1 MKIALATCVDA
12 PHTASDDHP
21 MHEALIRRG
30 IDVCIPAWDDGA
42 VDWAQ
47 FDACVVRTTWDYTER
62 CEAFLGWA
70 DEASQQ
76 TRLFNSAPLLR
87 WNSHKT
93 YLRELQEAGIPVA
106 PTAWFDAGA
115 EIELSSVLTERG
127 WKEAMVKPLVGACAR
142 GTIRVRGPADAK
154 AAQPRLEALLR
165 KEAVMIQ
172 PYLRSVE
179 SRGELSAI
187 FFNGRLSHALRKIPA
202 AGDYRVMDLFGAT
215 EEEHT
220 LSERDEA
227 LAREV
232 LQRVQGCAAC
242 TLPLYA
248 RVDFLWADDGE
259 LVLNEVEMIEPMLF
273 FQRFPDAADRF
284 VASLFERL

>member
-1 MKIALATCVDA
+1 
-12 PHTASDDHP
+12 
-21 MHEALIRRG
+21 MHEALARRG
-30 IDVCIPAWDDGA
+30 VEVCVPAWDDAA

-47 FDACVVRTTWDYTER
+47 FDACIVRTTWDYTER
-62 CEAFLGWA
+62 REQFLRWA
-70 DEASQQ
+70 DEASRQ
-76 TRLFNSAPLLR
+76 TPFFNSAPLLR

-93 YLRELQEAGIPVA
+93 YLRELQETGIPVA

-115 EIELSSVLTERG
+115 EIELRTVLAERG
-127 WKEAMVKPLVGACAR
+127 WREAMVKPLVGACAR
-142 GTIRVRGPADAK
+142 GTIRVRGSADAK
-154 AAQPRLEALLR
+154 AAQPLLEERLREEAI
-165 KEAVMIQ
+165 MIQ

-179 SRGELSAI
+179 TRGELSVI

-202 AGDYRVMDLFGAT
+202 AGDYRVMDLFGGT

-220 LSERDEA
+220 LGQRDEA

-232 LQRVQGCAAC
+232 LQRVQECASC

-259 LVLNEVEMIEPMLF
+259 LVLNEAEMIEPMLF
-273 FQRFPDAADRF
+273 FQRFPDAADGF
-284 VASLFERL
+284 ADALFERL